1 MLREMGN
8 SQNAQITYMQGC
20 LGEQGYGLMAA
31 QYAKDEVGDDNDVLG
46 YAIGII
52 AVLRVP

>member
-1 MLREMGN
+1 MRN

-20 LGEQGYGLMAA
+20 LGEQGYELMAA

-52 AVLRVP
+52 AVLRVL